1 MSWIKWTR
9 GPLAALAVSVLL
21 PLGAA
26 ACATGEAHGGTAPS
40 SPAGTVLDVT
50 DGTGRNLRQV
60 AGKDAP
66 AVGVEV
72 TPAAGGGWDVR
83 LAFRRFRLSAPG
95 ARPVA
100 VTGRGGVSLFV
111 DGRRVARPR
120 TPAFHL
126 AAALVPHGTHH
137 VTARLYADD
146 GTVWAVRG
154 KPVEST
160 VDVTVSGAEA
170 AAVPGTGPDAA
181 EADRAEGGAAEA
193 DAAGADAD
201 AAGADAATP
210 PAAGATPGTG
220 R

>member
-1 MSWIKWTR
+1 MPWIKSTR
-9 GPLAALAVSVLL
+9 QPLAALAVCVLL

-26 ACATGEAHGGTAPS
+26 ACAMGEAHGGTAPS

-50 DGTGRNLRQV
+50 DGTGRNLREV
-60 AGKDAP
+60 ARKDAP
-66 AVGVEV
+66 EVGIEV

-83 LAFRRFRLSAPG
+83 LAFRRFRCSGPG
-95 ARPVA
+95 VRPVA
-100 VTGRGGVSLFV
+100 VTGRGVVSLFV

-160 VDVTVSGAEA
+160 ADVTVSGAEA
-170 AAVPGTGPDAA
+170 AAVPGAGPDAA
-181 EADRAEGGAAEA
+181 RAGAAEMDAGEAEAAEAEAEA
-193 DAAGADAD
+193 DAGTA
-201 AAGADAATP
+201 

>member
-9 GPLAALAVSVLL
+9 GPLAALAVYVLL

-26 ACATGEAHGGTAPS
+26 ACATGEAHGGTVPS

-50 DGTGRNLRQV
+50 DGTGRNLREM
-60 AGKDAP
+60 ARKDAP
-66 AVGVEV
+66 GVGIEV

-83 LAFRRFRLSAPG
+83 LAFRRFRSSAPG
-95 ARPVA
+95 VRPVA
-100 VTGRGGVSLFV
+100 VTGRGFVSLFV
-111 DGRRVARPR
+111 DGHRVARPR

-160 VDVTVSGAEA
+160 ADVTVSGAEA
-170 AAVPGTGPDAA
+170 AAVPGAGRDPAKADPAKAKAA
-181 EADRAEGGAAEA
+181 KVKADPAEA
-193 DAAGADAD
+193 DAVS
-201 AAGADAATP
+201 P

>member
-1 MSWIKWTR
+1 MSWKKWTR

-21 PLGAA
+21 SLAAA
-26 ACATGEAHGGTAPS
+26 ACAADEAHGGTV
-40 SPAGTVLDVT
+40 PARPVGTLLDVT
-50 DGTGRNLRQV
+50 DATGRNLREV

-83 LAFRRFRLSAPG
+83 LALRRFRLSAPG

-100 VTGRGGVSLFV
+100 VTGRGTVSLFV

-120 TPAFHL
+120 TPEHHL
-126 AAALVPHGTHH
+126 AAALLPHGTHH

-154 KPVEST
+154 RPVEGT
-160 VDVTVSGAEA
+160 ADVTVSDAEA
-170 AAVPGTGPDAA
+170 TGTPDAA
-181 EADRAEGGAAEA
+181 GGTPAPDRTGAAPVGLP
-193 DAAGADAD
+193 AGD
-201 AAGADAATP
+201 P
-210 PAAGATPGTG
+210 LPGDG